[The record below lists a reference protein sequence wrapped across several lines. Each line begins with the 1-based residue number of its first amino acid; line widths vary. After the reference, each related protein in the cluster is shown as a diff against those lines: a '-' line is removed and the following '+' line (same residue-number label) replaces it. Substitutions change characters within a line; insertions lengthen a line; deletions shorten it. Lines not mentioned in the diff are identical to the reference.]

1 MPPTLDRIERTTPA
15 TPLRTLLRREES
27 YAIHALIDVGSH
39 PGTNAAA
46 VAQRLSMPKA
56 FMAKVLRTLVE
67 AGWIESRMGRSGGVW
82 LTADPSTVTLLDVME
97 ATSGPVLL
105 DTCQAEARCATK
117 RRTGTC
123 RLNRAYQTADR
134 AVREALRSVRLA
146 DLIDDDVTSEEA
158 GAPS

>member
-1 MPPTLDRIERTTPA
+1 MPEPVPHAESGSPPTA
-15 TPLRTLLRREES
+15 TLRTLLRRDES

-46 VAQRLSMPKA
+46 VAKRLAMPKA

-82 LTADPSTVTLLDVME
+82 LTADPSKLTLLDVME
-97 ATSGPVLL
+97 ATSGPVML
-105 DTCQAEARCATK
+105 DTCQAEATCATK

-123 RLNRAYQTADR
+123 RLNRAYLVADR
-134 AVREALRSVRLA
+134 AIREALRGVCLA
-146 DLIDDDVTSEEA
+146 DLISDEA
-158 GAPS
+158 TTH